1 MQSKARTEY
10 GDEDDLDMAEL
21 EKEMEEDG
29 MMDFEEI
36 FQKSKK
42 LHSRQGETRKPQ
54 GEAS

>member
-10 GDEDDLDMAEL
+10 GDEDDLDMAEM

-42 LHSRQGETRKPQ
+42 LHSRQGEARKL
-54 GEAS
+54 